1 MTYRQLMVIIT
12 TALFCSMSID
22 AFAARIPTKLIEKTF
37 KGAEKASRAH
47 NWYPAYGTAR
57 AGYLY
62 QRNNSLNDDSLENN
76 RYENSRIRNR
86 KLIYEEFLNEE
97 SFYRQRNAYTI
108 DSVFGVPFKKYEKS
122 LKNTNQ
128 PQRVD
133 SLRIIE
139 YYNVNFSIDSP
150 QNSQ

>member
-1 MTYRQLMVIIT
+1 MTIIVI
-12 TALFCSMSID
+12 ACLCLPSID
-22 AFAARIPTKLIEKTF
+22 AFAARIPTRLIENVF
-37 KGAEKASRAH
+37 KGAEKASRGH
-47 NWYPAYGTAR
+47 NWHPEYGTAR

-76 RYENSRIRNR
+76 RHENSRIRNR

-97 SFYRQRNAYTI
+97 SFYRQRNAYAI
-108 DSVFGVPFKKYEKS
+108 DSVFGVPFKKYGEI
-122 LKNTNQ
+122 LENNNQ
-128 PQRVD
+128 LQRVD